1 VVRQLAL
8 ELNRTLET
16 RYLVDGKGHVSP
28 QESQSAQAMGKRHG
42 MWAMVET
49 SPDLMVMLRVP
60 PQGGV
65 LEKKPKVVLAGDCGS
80 FPLSDLI
87 AFLGQSRWSGMLKVN
102 TPAGERTLSLKDGEV
117 RAAHSDSPADRIG
130 EVMVRLGYVT
140 KLQLEQVLQDTPPSR
155 IGKAM
160 VEKNLLQAHDLFKC
174 LTEQVAEIFHTLML
188 AREGA
193 FVLVDMDLDDKPQ
206 HTVNVSM
213 QSLLMDS
220 IRKID
225 EMAHFRKRIPHG
237 RMYVVKKKPS
247 DGTLEPEEDH
257 LLGMINGQRTVLEL
271 GQVAKLTEF
280 DATRIVYRLLEGGFA
295 GIIKEPSAGGLEPAP
310 AAAATPQAAATS
322 FAAKSEEALRV
333 VGVFNV
339 IFREVRNEVARRGR
353 LETFL
358 SQANAAMQANTLT
371 QIPVLFGL
379 TFAEDGSLNPDRL
392 IGQYEQLKGQLG
404 SEPLGSLRMAL
415 SDVMFFLLFQAG
427 ELLEQRADEDL
438 ARRVKELL
446 ATLDNR

>member
-1 VVRQLAL
+1 
-8 ELNRTLET
+8 
-16 RYLVDGKGHVSP
+16 
-28 QESQSAQAMGKRHG
+28 
-42 MWAMVET
+42 
-49 SPDLMVMLRVP
+49 
-60 PQGGV
+60 
-65 LEKKPKVVLAGDCGS
+65 
-80 FPLSDLI
+80 
-87 AFLGQSRWSGMLKVN
+87 
-102 TPAGERTLSLKDGEV
+102 
-117 RAAHSDSPADRIG
+117 
-130 EVMVRLGYVT
+130 
-140 KLQLEQVLQDTPPSR
+140 
-155 IGKAM
+155 
-160 VEKNLLQAHDLFKC
+160 
-174 LTEQVAEIFHTLML
+174 
-188 AREGA
+188 
-193 FVLVDMDLDDKPQ
+193 
-206 HTVNVSM
+206 
-213 QSLLMDS
+213 MDS

-237 RMYVVKKKPS
+237 RMYVTKKKPS

-257 LLGMINGQRTVLEL
+257 LLGLVNGQRTVLEL
-271 GQVAKLTEF
+271 GQAGKLTEF

-295 GIIKEPSAGGLEPAP
+295 ALVKEPSAAGAGEPVA
-310 AAAATPQAAATS
+310 AAVAAATPQAAATA
-322 FAAKSEEALRV
+322 FAAKSEEATRV

-379 TFAEDGSLNPDRL
+379 TFGEDGALNPDRL

>member
-1 VVRQLAL
+1 V
-8 ELNRTLET
+8 ET
-16 RYLVDGKGHVSP
+16 RYLVDAKGHVTP
-28 QESQSAQAMGKRHG
+28 HEGGAAQALAHRSG
-42 MWAMVET
+42 MWALAET
-49 SPDLMVMLRVP
+49 SPDWMLFLRVP

-65 LEKKPKVVLAGDCGS
+65 LEKKPRIVLAGDCGS
-80 FPLSDLI
+80 FPLADLV
-87 AFLGQSRWSGMLKVN
+87 AFLGQSRWTGLLRVQ
-102 TPAGERTLSLKDGEV
+102 TPAGERTLTLKDGEV
-117 RAAHSDSPADRIG
+117 RSAHSDSPSDRIG
-130 EVMVRLGYVT
+130 EVMVRLGYVS

-174 LTEQVAEIFHTLML
+174 LTEQVSEIFHTIML

-193 FVLVDMDLDDKPQ
+193 FTLVDQELEDKPQ

-237 RMYVVKKKPS
+237 RVFVARKKPS
-247 DGTLEPEEDH
+247 NGTLEPEED
-257 LLGMINGQRTVLEL
+257 LVLGLVNGQRNVLEL
-271 GQVAKLTEF
+271 GQAAKLTEF

-295 GIIKEPSAGGLEPAP
+295 QLVKEAAVAPPEPVAPAP
-310 AAAATPQAAATS
+310 TAAQASAATQPAGFPGKPDES
-322 FAAKSEEALRV
+322 SRV
-333 VGVFNV
+333 VGVFNS

-358 SQANAAMQANTLT
+358 AQANAAMQANTLT

-379 TFAEDGSLNPDRL
+379 TFSEDGSLNSDKL
-392 IGQYEQLKGQLG
+392 LSQYEQMKTQLG

-438 ARRVKELL
+438 ARRVKEQL